1 MLKRETFLLS
11 CTLLISAL
19 HLHAM
24 ETEETELPTALVENT
39 QAAFTPFSGAITGSK
54 VRMRVHPSLEA
65 HVVRETAQ
73 GEMFAVLGETADY
86 YAILPSKG
94 TKGYV
99 FRTFILDGIVEA
111 DRVNVRLYPDIEAP
125 VVGQLSAGNTVISSV
140 SDINNKWLEI
150 DLPENSRFY
159 IAKEYVENKG
169 GIDLIAKLEKKRL
182 EAAHHLSAASVFA
195 QAEIQKPFEQIDFD
209 GIQENFAHISQDYSD
224 LPNVVSQV
232 RESTALLQDIYVQ
245 KKIAFLE
252 GKAGTHKHSAGIAT
266 QQLNQLAKLGMEIP
280 PQFQE
285 SSVTDVAAAASK
297 TLGLASTQGDGH
309 VTDKMLMW
317 QPLEESLYNLW
328 AVTNSG
334 KNIEEFYQEEGET
347 ATVLTGI
354 VEPYSRP
361 VKNRPGDFLLRNE
374 RMPIAFLYSTRV
386 NLEKFVGQ
394 KVTLMVAP
402 RPNHNFAFP
411 AYFVIQTE

>member
-1 MLKRETFLLS
+1 M
-11 CTLLISAL
+11 
-19 HLHAM
+19 
-24 ETEETELPTALVENT
+24 
-39 QAAFTPFSGAITGSK
+39 
-54 VRMRVHPSLEA
+54 
-65 HVVRETAQ
+65 
-73 GEMFAVLGETADY
+73 
-86 YAILPSKG
+86 
-94 TKGYV
+94 
-99 FRTFILDGIVEA
+99 
-111 DRVNVRLYPDIEAP
+111 
-125 VVGQLSAGNTVISSV
+125 
-140 SDINNKWLEI
+140 
-150 DLPENSRFY
+150 
-159 IAKEYVENKG
+159 
-169 GIDLIAKLEKKRL
+169 

-209 GIQENFAHISQDYSD
+209 SIQENFAQISQDYAD
-224 LPNVVSQV
+224 LPNVIGQV

-252 GKAGTHKHSAGIAT
+252 GKAGTHKHSTTIAP

-297 TLGLASTQGDGH
+297 TLGLASTQGEGQA
-309 VTDKMLMW
+309 TDKMLMW
-317 QPLEESLYNLW
+317 QPLEESIYHLW
-328 AVTNSG
+328 AVANSG
-334 KNIEEFYQEEGET
+334 KNMEEFYQEESET

-354 VEPYSRP
+354 VEPYNRP

-386 NLEKFVGQ
+386 NLEKLVGQ